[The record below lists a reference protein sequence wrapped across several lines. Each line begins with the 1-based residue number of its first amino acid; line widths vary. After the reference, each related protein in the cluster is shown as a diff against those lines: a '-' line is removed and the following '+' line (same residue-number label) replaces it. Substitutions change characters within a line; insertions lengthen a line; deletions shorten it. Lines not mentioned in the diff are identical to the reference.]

1 MYLKTTGLVV
11 NSEGSGQTPHSHTGV
26 VCYAS
31 AQSPY
36 LLIYRLKTFDEC
48 SYSDSDKIM
57 SEII

>member
-11 NSEGSGQTPHSHTGV
+11 NSEGLDQMPHSHMGV
-26 VCYAS
+26 VCYSS

-36 LLIYRLKTFDEC
+36 LLTYRLKTFDQY